1 MSLPQTSQP
10 QNSRATGIATGLPF
24 ETPPSGQRQADSRS
38 LPRWRALVGVLLN
51 PGGARA
57 GDIAFIPW
65 LLTLFVSGAAF
76 GLFFLQT
83 GLDRLSAGTADWA
96 GVGLLAALGCVFGTL
111 GVLSLAL
118 VAWILL
124 SLGGSKAS
132 PKDVI
137 RAFALAYSPTLVA
150 VSLGLVAHLLLG
162 WRTAVAFGVTGVLWA
177 LGPINSTLRRMSG
190 GRTLLSLALA
200 SACGALLLLGWGLL
214 GGL

>member
-1 MSLPQTSQP
+1 MQPLRTSQP
-10 QNSRATGIATGLPF
+10 QSSRATGIATGLPF
-24 ETPPSGQRQADSRS
+24 EAPPRAQRRAVSRS

-65 LLTLFVSGAAF
+65 TLTLLVSGAAF

-83 GLDRLSAGTADWA
+83 GLDRLDAGTADRA
-96 GVGLLAALGCVFGTL
+96 GLGLLVALGCVFGTL

-124 SLGGSKAS
+124 SLGGGKAA

-177 LGPINSTLRRMSG
+177 VGPINSTLRRMSG
-190 GRTLLSLALA
+190 GKTLLSLALA
-200 SACGALLLLGWGLL
+200 SVCGALLLLGWGLL